1 MSEKGSAETTIG
13 FGSVS
18 DLLTDDVR
26 GINAL
31 IKELDRRVREPGNYT
46 SQEATA
52 FVRRWMA
59 ARERRT

>member
-1 MSEKGSAETTIG
+1 MPDDTQTT
-13 FGSVS
+13 
-18 DLLTDDVR
+18 LAPDDVR

-59 ARERRT
+59 ARESRT